1 MLPRGAC
8 SASATV
14 VHYTRTVSSDRGRPR
29 QGLTGV
35 YLRPL
40 EDDLVP
46 ARHSAGARN
55 RARQLQAFL
64 RPLQEVAAP
73 VLEPEGAMT
82 LIVAGQS
89 DWRRLCSYPYGLP
102 FTRNGPGG
110 TSAAIMAAADYQ
122 PRFLRRFDEMLLEAG
137 RAGHRAPAHIGEFL
151 DLMVGH
157 EWGHAVGNLSGL
169 RTRVRWLDELLASYL
184 FVAALHATHQTHMLE
199 RLSEWTELQVAG
211 TTAYRGDLADFEYPR
226 SRAGWNKL
234 LWYQGVFTQR
244 ALELVPQRG
253 WSFPLELR
261 AALPVANRGELARG
275 LVAVEPSFRP
285 WFAVF
290 GTAQLSS

>member
-1 MLPRGAC
+1 
-8 SASATV
+8 
-14 VHYTRTVSSDRGRPR
+14 
-29 QGLTGV
+29 
-35 YLRPL
+35 
-40 EDDLVP
+40 
-46 ARHSAGARN
+46 
-55 RARQLQAFL
+55 
-64 RPLQEVAAP
+64 
-73 VLEPEGAMT
+73 MT

-89 DWRRLCSYPYGLP
+89 DWRKLCSYPYGLP

-122 PRFLRRFDEMLLEAG
+122 PRFVRRFDEMLLEAG

-157 EWGHAVGNLSGL
+157 EWGHAVGNLSGM

-184 FVAALHATHQTHMLE
+184 FVAALHATRQAHMLE
-199 RLSEWTELQVAG
+199 RLTAWTELQVAG
-211 TTAYRGDLADFEYPR
+211 TAGYRGDLADFEYPR

-244 ALELVPQRG
+244 ALELVPARG

-261 AALPVANRGELARG
+261 AALPADPDGTITHTARG
-275 LVAVEPSFRP
+275 CGSCRTSDSSDSAPTPPSSASWATSSGERSKPTTSCPSLSRRP
-285 WFAVF
+285 ASP
-290 GTAQLSS
+290 LPMRPSPISPSRIIPP